1 MDQGAQPRPN
11 KKLIL
16 DPTTRLQLRRIQK
29 KARERQHGAIDWE
42 AAHQRL
48 AAAQQADLLKLD
60 QKALLQERTLAI
72 ARPLQT
78 SADAATASP
87 LVVLRSGNLQLA
99 VEVEY
104 VREIITLEKL
114 TRVPGVPEFV
124 AGVVNARGKILTLIN
139 LELFLGQNA
148 KETLEPGQK
157 QSIIMVEIA
166 AFQFGLLCDDFP
178 VIGQYDSANFS
189 EIGALSLDYRT
200 THLTGINPQG
210 VLLLNLASLVEDP
223 AFLINQE

>member
-11 KKLIL
+11 KKHIL

-114 TRVPGVPEFV
+114 TR
-124 AGVVNARGKILTLIN
+124 
-139 LELFLGQNA
+139 
-148 KETLEPGQK
+148 
-157 QSIIMVEIA
+157 
-166 AFQFGLLCDDFP
+166 
-178 VIGQYDSANFS
+178 
-189 EIGALSLDYRT
+189 
-200 THLTGINPQG
+200 
-210 VLLLNLASLVEDP
+210 
-223 AFLINQE
+223 